1 MDKPRMKWMGAR
13 GIASLVM
20 SSVAAASTS
29 TATSALLL
37 ALREPSSKDMAN
49 TMPAE

>member
-13 GIASLVM
+13 GIASLVL
-20 SSVAAASTS
+20 SSMAAASTS
-29 TATSALLL
+29 STTSALLL
-37 ALREPSSKDMAN
+37 ALGEPSSIDMAN